1 MCTENIIPQL
11 FIFMIS
17 NLNTEN
23 ISVTVAPCK
32 KKKKEKKTVV
42 HIIVTATITKV
53 LFCRAGV
60 IFSPQAIGTSLRVT
74 KTPPATSVAA
84 V

>member
-1 MCTENIIPQL
+1 MCAENIIL

-23 ISVTVAPCK
+23 TSVTVAPCK
-32 KKKKEKKTVV
+32 KKKKKKTVE

-53 LFCRAGV
+53 LLCRAGV
-60 IFSPQAIGTSLRVT
+60 IFSPQAIGTSLRVA